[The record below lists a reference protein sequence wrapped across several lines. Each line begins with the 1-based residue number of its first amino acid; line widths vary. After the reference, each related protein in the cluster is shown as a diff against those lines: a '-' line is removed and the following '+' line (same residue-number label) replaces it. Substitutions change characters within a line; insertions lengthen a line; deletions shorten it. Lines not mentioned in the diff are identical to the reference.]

1 MYIEAINPYIM
12 TDEKEEQLWEKAI
25 FVFDT
30 CSLLDLY
37 FLPKT
42 TRQRIYT
49 DIFDKLDDRLWL
61 PNHVQYEYLKNREKT
76 ITKPIKEKYND
87 IRDDIKKISKTVSSD
102 IVNKIQ
108 AISNKTIKDDKYP
121 YLEQTE
127 IKRLIDLAKKFQS
140 DSSLIETSIIAQ
152 IEKNEKEITDVINDD
167 DVLKAIKNSFSVGRE
182 FLFNEIIEITK
193 EGKHRYE
200 FKIPPGYGDLN
211 NKEKKGT
218 QIFGDLIVWMQILEY
233 SKEKKLPIIFI
244 TSDIKK
250 DNDWCYL
257 DQTATEPRISSPRE
271 ELIKEIKDYSGV
283 EFWMYNLPQLLYK
296 AEGYLKSTIK
306 EKEIQTISQ
315 ILNTKNNNGNHL
327 KFECDKCKKIH
338 TYHKSFLCLNYECM
352 GGSERGMGT
361 ENLYVADETFQCEC
375 ENIILATFEIWEYPV
390 GIHNYDNISIAG
402 AKLLEPFSQHI
413 DFYNDGFY
421 VCHECSGNKDDIGN
435 YVDFT
440 YEIKLD
446 NGCNKSDQSTIF
458 PLVSAGNCQWC
469 NTLHIECPQCRAI
482 TSLID
487 DDKIECQGG
496 CGLIFIKESE
506 NTSDGDSF
514 SLKLANQ

>member
-61 PNHVQYEYLKNREKT
+61 PNHVQYEYLKNRKKT

-200 FKIPPGYGDLN
+200 
-211 NKEKKGT
+211 
-218 QIFGDLIVWMQILEY
+218 
-233 SKEKKLPIIFI
+233 
-244 TSDIKK
+244 
-250 DNDWCYL
+250 C
-257 DQTATEPRISSPRE
+257 
-271 ELIKEIKDYSGV
+271 
-283 EFWMYNLPQLLYK
+283 
-296 AEGYLKSTIK
+296 
-306 EKEIQTISQ
+306 
-315 ILNTKNNNGNHL
+315 
-327 KFECDKCKKIH
+327 C
-338 TYHKSFLCLNYECM
+338 
-352 GGSERGMGT
+352 
-361 ENLYVADETFQCEC
+361 
-375 ENIILATFEIWEYPV
+375 
-390 GIHNYDNISIAG
+390 
-402 AKLLEPFSQHI
+402 
-413 DFYNDGFY
+413 
-421 VCHECSGNKDDIGN
+421 
-435 YVDFT
+435 
-440 YEIKLD
+440 
-446 NGCNKSDQSTIF
+446 
-458 PLVSAGNCQWC
+458 
-469 NTLHIECPQCRAI
+469 
-482 TSLID
+482 
-487 DDKIECQGG
+487 
-496 CGLIFIKESE
+496 
-506 NTSDGDSF
+506 
-514 SLKLANQ
+514 